1 MTFNL
6 SLNIEIDLNSE
17 EVVVDFAGERF
28 SCEFSYDGWLWAVK
42 RKIQNGLRFEDIEGE
57 LYEGFIDHVQKCL
70 NKIKGNDRV
79 NFLLETATCL
89 DAKRIIDEDYIF
101 DDLLEKL
108 SRDLKSLC

>member
-42 RKIQNGLRFEDIEGE
+42 RKIQNGLRF
-57 LYEGFIDHVQKCL
+57 
-70 NKIKGNDRV
+70 
-79 NFLLETATCL
+79 
-89 DAKRIIDEDYIF
+89 
-101 DDLLEKL
+101 
-108 SRDLKSLC
+108 